1 MLLQGKAARA
11 AARQVARLSTNAK
24 NDVLLALADSLQ
36 SDTAEVLAANAADY
50 AAAQA
55 EGLSESLLDRLLL
68 NPDRL
73 QDIAAELRNVAS
85 LPDPVGEAIDMKTL
99 PNGMVA
105 GRRRVPLGV
114 VASIYESR
122 PNVTVDIFG
131 LCLKSGNASFLRGG
145 KETIRSN
152 TALIGLIR
160 RALNGAGVTQDA
172 VQFVDNPDRTLVEAM
187 LRMDEYIDLVVPRG
201 GAGLVKFVGE
211 NASMPAV
218 TGGVGVCHTY
228 VDRAA
233 SLDKAASVAHNA
245 KVRRPSICNALDT
258 LLVHSAVAANGLP
271 LIARELTGSGVEL
284 RCDRRALSILGPAAP
299 GPAAPGKVVPAG
311 EDDWGK
317 EFPVPHRGR
326 QDCGLLGRRPG
337 THRDLRLRSFRGHNH
352 RGLLRRHAF
361 LGRGGRGGRVCERQ
375 HPVHRRRAIRPGRRG
390 RNQHPEIPRPG
401 THGAP
406 GNDLVQ
412 VGDHGGWPHQAVGNC
427 SDDVTALA
435 RRNPSDTGKSEYP
448 KSPSHTGKS
457 EYPKSPSHRHT
468 GESRYPRGCGGRL
481 LTGTGH
487 YGSRQ
492 QQGSRAGGGIGRFF
506 L

>member
-1 MLLQGKAARA
+1 MTNSPMATRTVEDLMLQGKAARA

-24 NDVLLALADSLQ
+24 NDVLLGLAECLQ
-36 SDTAEVLAANAADY
+36 SDTAEVLAANAGDY

-55 EGLSESLLDRLLL
+55 DGLSESLLDRLLL
-68 NPDRL
+68 TPGRL
-73 QDIAAELRNVAS
+73 QGIAAELRNVAS

-131 LCLKSGNASFLRGG
+131 LCLKSGNACFLRGG

-187 LRMDEYIDLVVPRG
+187 LRMDKYIDLVVPRG

-233 SLDKAASVAHNA
+233 SLEKAASVAHNA

-258 LLVHSAVAANGLP
+258 LLVHSTVAANGLP

-299 GPAAPGKVVPAG
+299 GKVVPAE

-317 EFPVPHRGR
+317 EFLSLTAAVRIVDSLDDALEHIETYGSGHSEAIITEDYTAAMRFLDEVDAAAVYVNASTQFTDGGQFGLGAEVGISTQKFHARGPM
-326 QDCGLLGRRPG
+326 GLREMTSYKWVIMG
-337 THRDLRLRSFRGHNH
+337 DGH
-352 RGLLRRHAF
+352 
-361 LGRGGRGGRVCERQ
+361 
-375 HPVHRRRAIRPGRRG
+375 IRP
-390 RNQHPEIPRPG
+390 
-401 THGAP
+401 
-406 GNDLVQ
+406 
-412 VGDHGGWPHQAVGNC
+412 
-427 SDDVTALA
+427 
-435 RRNPSDTGKSEYP
+435 
-448 KSPSHTGKS
+448 
-457 EYPKSPSHRHT
+457 
-468 GESRYPRGCGGRL
+468 
-481 LTGTGH
+481 
-487 YGSRQ
+487 
-492 QQGSRAGGGIGRFF
+492 
-506 L
+506 

>member
-1 MLLQGKAARA
+1 MTDSPMVTNTVEDLLLQGKAARA

-68 NPDRL
+68 TPDRL
-73 QDIAAELRNVAS
+73 RDIAAELRKVAS

-201 GAGLVKFVGE
+201 GAGTGQIRGRKRLH
-211 NASMPAV
+211 ASGHRRRRRLPYLRRPRRQPRQGGQRRPQRQGPPAV
-218 TGGVGVCHTY
+218 HLQRLGHPLGALGRRRQRVAPHRAA
-228 VDRAA
+228 VDRF
-233 SLDKAASVAHNA
+233 
-245 KVRRPSICNALDT
+245 R
-258 LLVHSAVAANGLP
+258 
-271 LIARELTGSGVEL
+271 
-284 RCDRRALSILGPAAP
+284 RRAPLRPEGPEHP
-299 GPAAPGKVVPAG
+299 GPRSAG
-311 EDDWGK
+311 PRRTWQGG
-317 EFPVPHRGR
+317 PRRRGRLGQGVSVPHRGR

-361 LGRGGRGGRVCERQ
+361 LGRGGRGG
-375 HPVHRRRAIRPGRRG
+375 PF
-390 RNQHPEIPRPG
+390 
-401 THGAP
+401 T
-406 GNDLVQ
+406 
-412 VGDHGGWPHQAVGNC
+412 
-427 SDDVTALA
+427 
-435 RRNPSDTGKSEYP
+435 
-448 KSPSHTGKS
+448 
-457 EYPKSPSHRHT
+457 
-468 GESRYPRGCGGRL
+468 
-481 LTGTGH
+481 
-487 YGSRQ
+487 
-492 QQGSRAGGGIGRFF
+492 
-506 L
+506 